1 MSHQDELRR
10 LIGIRQRRLQKLKEQ
25 LAFQGSAAD
34 PKITMEIE
42 DTEAEIETLQT
53 QLVEGGSAVP
63 LAVPNLDAADE
74 PPPAFKGVRV
84 GEVQVLGCALRNF
97 VIALSTLLATFGLGS
112 MLLLT
117 QLGGG
122 GTAVPADNVTP
133 SVVAVV
139 SPTPNPTATN
149 RPVAATEEVMAEEP
163 EDAFDLIAFAAGV
176 TEDFEPV
183 EPLFEFTEGI
193 TQVHVIFEYEG
204 LSPELTWSQ
213 TFYVGSEVISRPPQP
228 WPGDEAGL
236 FDFVIEL
243 DGEPL
248 PPGEWF
254 VEFYVEGELVL
265 EGLFYIEPIEP
276 KPTPTAEETPP
287 E

>member
-34 PKITMEIE
+34 PKIAMEIE
-42 DTEAEIETLQT
+42 DIEAEIESLQS
-53 QLVEGGSAVP
+53 QWVEGGSAVS
-63 LAVPNLDAADE
+63 LDAPNLDAADE

-84 GEVQVLGCALRNF
+84 GEVKLLGCALRNF
-97 VIALSTLLATFGLGS
+97 VIALSTFLVTFGLGS

-122 GTAVPADNVTP
+122 GAAVPADNVTP
-133 SVVAVV
+133 SVVVAAV
-139 SPTPNPTATN
+139 SPTPNPTATH
-149 RPVAATEEVMAEEP
+149 RPVPATEEAAAEEP
-163 EDAFDLIAFAAGV
+163 GDAFELIAFAAGV
-176 TEDFEPV
+176 SDDLEPV
-183 EPLFEFTEGI
+183 APLFEFSEGI
-193 TQVHVIFEYEG
+193 TQVHAIFEYEG

-228 WPGDEAGL
+228 WPGDEAGR

-248 PPGEWF
+248 PPGEWY
-254 VEFYVEGELVL
+254 VEFYVENRFALDGS
-265 EGLFYIEPIEP
+265 FYINPA
-276 KPTPTAEETPP
+276 PTPTLPSSPAP